1 MPAISATKQ
10 GNPGVASDQQIEAAR
25 YALLRRLAPALRH
38 NMAGGLQPISMIA
51 AMLEKRLLSASPDLA
66 IIAKNAAAMNSLSR
80 EAAAS
85 CMDLMTWLAPKD
97 NAMVPASAGIADA
110 IALIATD
117 LSFRGFELV
126 NETTDEHATVA
137 RNALR
142 NALMAALITLTDT
155 FKAPAS
161 VRLTPQLEPEA
172 GVIVIDINLV
182 KSESD
187 IMKSSGLS
195 AYRALDWTDVEA
207 LAQADGVVLAHTDSH
222 ALLRFQVQTVIGA

>member
-10 GNPGVASDQQIEAAR
+10 GNPGIASDHQIEAAR

-51 AMLEKRLLSASPDLA
+51 AMLEKRLQSASPDLA
-66 IIAKNAAAMNSLSR
+66 IIAKNAAAMNALSR

-97 NAMVPASAGIADA
+97 NAVVPAGDGIADA
-110 IALIATD
+110 IALITTD
-117 LSFRGFELV
+117 LSFRGFDVV
-126 NETTDEHATVA
+126 NETTGAPATVA

-142 NALMAALITLTDT
+142 NVLMAALITLTDT
-155 FKAPAS
+155 FEAPAS
-161 VRLTPQLEPEA
+161 VRLTSQLEPDA
-172 GVIVIDINLV
+172 GVIVVDIEIV

-187 IMKSSGLS
+187 IMTSSGLS

-222 ALLRFQVQTVIGA
+222 AQLRFQVQAVIGA